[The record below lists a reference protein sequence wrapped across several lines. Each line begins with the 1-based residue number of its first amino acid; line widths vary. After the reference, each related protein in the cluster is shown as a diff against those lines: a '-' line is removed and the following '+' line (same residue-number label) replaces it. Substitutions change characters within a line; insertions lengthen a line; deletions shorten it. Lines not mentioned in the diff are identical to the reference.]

1 MRFRSSHR
9 PWLAAAAFAAGL
21 ALVPVSAQQAPAER
35 LDYDA
40 IYKIKD
46 EGFQRSKVME
56 ILSWLT
62 DVYGPRLTNSPGFRK
77 SGEWAVKEMTS
88 WGLTNVKLEPFPFG
102 RGWSNDRF
110 SMTATTPGGSFPVI
124 GMSLAWTPGTNGS
137 VSGDAVFAPIATDDD
152 LAQFKGKLQGK
163 VVLTQALRDVPA
175 LWTPPAARYTEK
187 ELDDIG
193 RETDAAPRSGRFG
206 GRAGGPGRQ
215 GGPNAAGR
223 GGAPTFAQRLAQ
235 FFKDE
240 GVVATVTTGS
250 RGDGGTLFVQ
260 GAPAANRQPNADA
273 GLPAIVVA
281 VEHYGRIV
289 RTRQKNM
296 PVKIDLDVKNTFH
309 DTDTAS
315 FNVVGEIAGSDKAD
329 EVVMLGA
336 HFDSWHGA
344 TGATDNAAGSAVM
357 MEAMRVL
364 KRSGLKLR
372 RTVRIGLWGGEEQGL
387 TGSREY
393 VTAHFAN
400 VADMVLKPAHA
411 KFAGYFNVDNG
422 TGAIRGVYLQGNEA
436 VGPIFEAW
444 MKPFQNLG
452 MTALTIRDTGGTDH
466 QSFDRV
472 GLPGFQF
479 IQDDV
484 EYETRTHHSNMDS
497 YERIQEEDM
506 RKNAVIVAAFAYHAA
521 NREEKLP
528 RKPLPAATGGRGR
541 GTQH

>member
-1 MRFRSSHR
+1 V
-9 PWLAAAAFAAGL
+9 FAAGL

-35 LDYDA
+35 VDYDA

-77 SGEWAVKEMTS
+77 AGDWAVKEMTS
-88 WGLTNVKLEPFPFG
+88 WGLSNVKLEPFPFG
-102 RGWSNDRF
+102 RGWSNDKF

-124 GMSLAWTPGTNGS
+124 GMATAWTPGTNGA
-137 VSGDAVFAPIATDDD
+137 VSTDAVFAPLTSEEE

-163 VVLTQALRDVPA
+163 IVFTQALREVPA
-175 LWTPPAARYTEK
+175 LWTAPSSRYSDAQLD
-187 ELDDIG
+187 ELV

-215 GGPNAAGR
+215 GGPTAGR
-223 GGAPTFAQRLAQ
+223 GGPPLFAQRLAQ
-235 FFKDE
+235 FLKEE
-240 GVVATVTTGS
+240 GAIATVTTGT

-260 GAPAANRQPNADA
+260 GAAAANRQPNADT
-273 GLPAIVVA
+273 GLPAIVIA

-289 RTRQKNM
+289 RTLQKDM
-296 PVKIDLDVKNTFH
+296 PVKIDLDIRNTFH
-309 DTDTAS
+309 DGDTAS
-315 FNVVGEIAGSDKAD
+315 FNVVAEIPGTDKTD
-329 EVVMLGA
+329 ELVMLGA

-344 TGATDNAAGSAVM
+344 TGATDNASGSAVM
-357 MEAMRVL
+357 MEAMRIL
-364 KRSGLKLR
+364 KQSGLKMR

-387 TGSREY
+387 VGSREY

-400 VADMVLKPAHA
+400 VADMILKPAHA

-436 VGPIFEAW
+436 VGPIFGAW
-444 MKPFQNLG
+444 MKPFNNLG
-452 MTALTIRDTGGTDH
+452 MTTVTIRDTGGTDH

-484 EYETRTHHSNMDS
+484 EYDTRTHHSTMDS

-506 RKNAVIVAAFAYHAA
+506 RKNAVIVAAFVYHAA
-521 NREEKLP
+521 NRDEKLP
-528 RKPLPAATGGRGR
+528 RKPLPAPTAGRGR
-541 GTQH
+541 GTQ